1 MTLRHDSRDEGYRT
15 PPGALETGAWV
26 TLRLQADGASGAKLR
41 LWWDGQAILQPM
53 VKTAGGLFEAR
64 RQMPGTPGLM
74 WYYFIVEAAG
84 KTVFYGNAPD
94 CLGGV
99 GAVWDHEPPSYQITV
114 YDAAFHP
121 PEWMR
126 ERVIYQIMVDRFF
139 ASRPVSERTP
149 PERGHWHQDWYEPP
163 EQTILSG
170 DNAAN
175 DFFGGDLEGVR
186 QKLPYLKALGVGA
199 IYFNP
204 IFRARS
210 NHKYDTSDYL
220 AIDPSFGDEEAFRA
234 LCEDAKAQ
242 GIRIVL
248 DGVFSH
254 TGAYSRYFNLDG
266 AYPSP
271 GACQSIKSPYV
282 SWYTFRKWPGDYDCW
297 WGVATLPNVREM
309 DEGYL
314 DFIIR
319 GQDAV
324 SAHWLK
330 AGASGWRLDVADEL
344 PMPFLRMLRERVKR
358 EDPEAALIGE
368 VWEDASNKV
377 AYGQTRTYCEG
388 DTLDS
393 VMNYP
398 LRDALL
404 GFMNGEITAL
414 QFTRRVNHLHEA
426 YPKGFFYSLMN
437 LVGSHD
443 RPRTVNVLAGAGDQ
457 SPSREKRSAQKLT
470 DAQYAL
476 GKRRLTAVWRF
487 LCALPGMPCLYYGD
501 EAGCQG
507 MADPFCRGTYPWGRE
522 DKVLLGDISGAIR
535 RRNESSALKTG
546 EMRLFAAGEDVA
558 VVIRRISGGR
568 DAFGNP
574 APDETVLSAINRAD
588 APRRIELKDA
598 WLTGG
603 LTLELPAQ
611 FCLTIE
617 NY

>member
-1 MTLRHDSRDEGYRT
+1 MTLRHDSRDERFRT
-15 PPGALETGAWV
+15 PPGALKTNAWV
-26 TLRLQADGASGAKLR
+26 TLRLQAEGATGAKLR
-41 LWWDGQAILQPM
+41 LWWEGKAILQPM
-53 VKTAGGLFEAR
+53 VKNADGLFEAKW
-64 RQMPGTPGLM
+64 QMPEKAGLL
-74 WYYFIVEAAG
+74 WYYFLAEAGG
-84 KTVFYGNAPD
+84 KTCFYGNAPD
-94 CLGGV
+94 CLGGE
-99 GAVWDHEPPSYQITV
+99 GASWDHEPPSFQITV
-114 YDAAFHP
+114 YDAAFKP
-121 PEWMR
+121 PSWMR
-126 ERVIYQIMVDRFF
+126 EAVVYQIMADRFY
-139 ASRPVSERTP
+139 ASKPVAGREP
-149 PERGHWHQDWYEPP
+149 PEFGHWHQDWYEPP

-186 QKLPYLKALGVGA
+186 QKLPYLKSLGVGA

-210 NHKYDTSDYL
+210 NHKYDTADYL
-220 AIDPSFGDEEAFRA
+220 TIDPAFGDEAAFRA
-234 LCEDAKAQ
+234 LCEDAKAL

-266 AYPSP
+266 EFPVP
-271 GACQSIKSPYV
+271 GACQSRKSPYV
-282 SWYTFRKWPGDYDCW
+282 SWYTFKKWPGDYDCW
-297 WGVATLPNVREM
+297 WGVKTLPNVREM

-324 SAHWLK
+324 AAHWLR
-330 AGASGWRLDVADEL
+330 AGAGGWRLDVADEL
-344 PMPFLRMLRERVKR
+344 PMPFLQMLRRRVKQ
-358 EDPEAALIGE
+358 ESPEAALIGE

-377 AYGQTRTYCEG
+377 SYGEIRTYCAG

-414 QFTRRVNHLHEA
+414 QFTRRVNHLHEV

-437 LVGSHD
+437 LLGSHD
-443 RPRTVNVLAGAGDQ
+443 RPRAINALSGAGDQ
-457 SPSREKRSAQKLT
+457 SPPRERRSAKKLT
-470 DAQYAL
+470 GAQYAL
-476 GKRRLTAVWRF
+476 GKRRLTAAWRF
-487 LCALPGMPCLYYGD
+487 LTALPGMPCLYYGD
-501 EAGCQG
+501 EAGSQG

-522 DKVLLGDISGAIR
+522 DKELLQDIGASIR
-535 RRNESSALKTG
+535 RRNESAALKTG

-558 VVIRRISGGR
+558 VVIRRVAGGL

-574 APDETVLSAINRAD
+574 AKDETVLAALNRAD
-588 APRRIELKDA
+588 APRRVELKDP
-598 WLTGG
+598 WLSGA
-603 LTLELPAQ
+603 LPLALPER
-611 FCLTIE
+611 FCLMIS
-617 NY
+617 NP

>member
-1 MTLRHDSRDEGYRT
+1 MTLKHDSWDEGFRT
-15 PPGALETGAWV
+15 PQGALSMGARA
-26 TLRLQADGASGAKLR
+26 TLRLQAGGASGVNLR

-53 VKTAGGLFEAR
+53 VKNIEGLFEAEL
-64 RQMPGTPGLM
+64 QIPETPGLL
-74 WYYFIVEAAG
+74 WYYFIVEAGG

-94 CLGGV
+94 CLGGT
-99 GAVWDHEPPSYQITV
+99 GAAWDHEPPSFQITI
-114 YDAAFHP
+114 YDPAFRA

-126 ERVIYQIMVDRFF
+126 GTVIYQIMADRFF
-139 ASRPVSERTP
+139 ASKPIAERTP
-149 PERGHWHQDWYEPP
+149 PELGHWHQDWYEPP
-163 EQTILSG
+163 EQTIVSG

-186 QKLPYLKALGVGA
+186 QKLQYLKSLGVGA

-204 IFRARS
+204 LFRARS
-210 NHKYDTSDYL
+210 NHKYDTADYL
-220 AIDPSFGDEEAFRA
+220 EIDPTFGDEAAFRA
-234 LCEDAKAQ
+234 LCADAKAL
-242 GIRIVL
+242 GLRIVL

-266 AYPSP
+266 EYPTA
-271 GACQSIKSPYV
+271 GACQTTKSPYV
-282 SWYTFRKWPGDYDCW
+282 SWYTFKKWPVDYDCW
-297 WGVATLPNVREM
+297 WGVKTLPNVREM

-324 SAHWLK
+324 AAHWLK

-344 PMPFLRMLRERVKR
+344 PMPFLRMLRDRVKS

-368 VWEDASNKV
+368 VWEDASNKES
-377 AYGQTRTYCEG
+377 YGQKRTYCAG

-404 GFMNGEITAL
+404 GFMTGEITSM
-414 QFTRRVNHLHEA
+414 QCTRTVNHLHEV
-426 YPKGFFYSLMN
+426 YPKDFFYSLMN
-437 LVGSHD
+437 LLGSHD
-443 RPRTVNVLAGAGDQ
+443 RPRAVNVLSGAGDQ
-457 SPSREKRSAQKLT
+457 SPPREKRSFKKLSG
-470 DAQYAL
+470 AQYAL
-476 GKRRLTAVWRF
+476 GKRRLTATWRF

-522 DKVLLGDISGAIR
+522 DKELLSDMASAIQ
-535 RRNESSALKTG
+535 RRNASPALRTG
-546 EMRLFAAGEDVA
+546 EMRLFTAGEDVA
-558 VVIRRISGGR
+558 IVVRRIAGGR
-568 DAFGNP
+568 DVFGNP
-574 APDETVLSAINRAD
+574 APDETVLAALNRAD
-588 APRRIELKDA
+588 APRHIEIDDH
-598 WLTGG
+598 WLNGK

-611 FCLTIE
+611 FCLMID
-617 NY
+617 NP